1 MKPLTLDQ
9 LRTTQHAGGVKS
21 VTLKASG
28 KEFGIEIKLK
38 AGGDAVLVVKNTG
51 KTRSFADPRRA
62 LMLLR
67 EMGIREASIDASQ
80 WTPDQGDLL

>member
-9 LRTTQHAGGVKS
+9 LRTTQHAGGVAS
-21 VTLKASG
+21 VTLRASG

-67 EMGIREASIDASQ
+67 EMGIVKASVDTAA
-80 WTPDQGDLL
+80 WEPAQGDLL